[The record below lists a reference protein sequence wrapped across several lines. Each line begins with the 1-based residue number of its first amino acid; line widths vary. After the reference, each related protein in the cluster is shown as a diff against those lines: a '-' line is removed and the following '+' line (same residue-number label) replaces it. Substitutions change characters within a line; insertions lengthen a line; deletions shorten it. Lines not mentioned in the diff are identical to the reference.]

1 MALRHVGG
9 MSRADDLQER
19 ADIFADRSIA
29 FVEGLPN
36 SQVAQRLGGQYL
48 DASTSVAANYRAA
61 RRGRSYA
68 EFTAKMGTVAE
79 EADESVFWLLRIEK
93 SKTAQGSVA
102 IEPLLAEALELAKI
116 FNAAART
123 ARKRRGGK

>member
-1 MALRHVGG
+1 
-9 MSRADDLQER
+9 MSRADDLQAR
-19 ADIFADRSIA
+19 ADTFADRAIA
-29 FVEGLPN
+29 FVEALPPTM
-36 SQVAQRLGGQYL
+36 VAQRIGAQLL
-48 DASTSVAANYRAA
+48 DSSTSMAANYRAA

-79 EADESVFWLLRIEK
+79 ESDESVFWLMRLMN
-93 SKTAQGSVA
+93 SNVQVSSA
-102 IEPLLAEALELAKI
+102 IEPILAEATELAKI